1 MRELKCSKQRIPK
14 TPSSAPVE
22 AESYEALDSVYIAY
36 FGESLLW
43 YPPQKT
49 KYTNQMQMF
58 ICTSCSVYTCVNKSK
73 SSRSVAYGT
82 YSLFKFLHFVYSH
95 AVAYVVRVFDTSFL
109 HS

>member
-1 MRELKCSKQRIPK
+1 MVSTTKNEIYKSN
-14 TPSSAPVE
+14 AN
-22 AESYEALDSVYIAY
+22 VYMHK
-36 FGESLLW
+36 L
-43 YPPQKT
+43 
-49 KYTNQMQMF
+49 
-58 ICTSCSVYTCVNKSK
+58 CSVYTCVNKSK